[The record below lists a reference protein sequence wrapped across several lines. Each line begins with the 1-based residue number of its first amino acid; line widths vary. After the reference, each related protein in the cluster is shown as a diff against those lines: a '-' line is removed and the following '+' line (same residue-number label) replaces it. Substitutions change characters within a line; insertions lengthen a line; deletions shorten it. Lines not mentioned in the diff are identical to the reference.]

1 MKVLLGIFLFLI
13 TGTVF
18 AQVVTEATSN
28 KTVYEYGEIMEV
40 SLKVTNTSDEP
51 FAYRGSSTGKHYV
64 YSFSGFDT
72 SPRYWLTDEVR
83 DTLWKNQSIEITW
96 QIEPKFT
103 SFPTFT
109 GEQTVKM
116 HIWGASDSVKFQ
128 AQQYVGG
135 DVFVYFDR
143 DVVDTTE
150 ARNYADSL
158 RIEVY
163 EEYYGNKVYHPGY
176 FWKVDSMLVDTLI
189 HELLLD
195 EKVLEA
201 EIRGRYGI
209 RSVDYVR
216 TSIEEQDL
224 ERQDFSLSQNYPNP
238 FNPET
243 KIEFTLPRS
252 GYIELTVFDLMGRK
266 VRTLIERTM
275 ASGDHTVNF
284 NSEELPSGTYIYR
297 LKTSS
302 GVITKKLTL
311 IK

>member
-13 TGTVF
+13 PGTVF

-116 HIWGASDSVKFQ
+116 HIWGATDSVKFN
-128 AQQYVGG
+128 AQQYLGG
-135 DVFVYFDR
+135 VLNVYFDR
-143 DVVDTTE
+143 DVVDSTE
-150 ARNYADSL
+150 AVYYADSL
-158 RIEVY
+158 NVEITEGRGGYIPRHPR
-163 EEYYGNKVYHPGY
+163 YY
-176 FWKVDSMLVDTLI
+176 WKTDSILVDTLI
-189 HELLLD
+189 NNLLPD
-195 EKVLEA
+195 ENVLSA
-201 EIRGRYGI
+201 EVEGRYQI
-209 RSVDYVR
+209 SQINYIR
-216 TSIEEQDL
+216 TSIEDPIP
-224 ERQDFSLSQNYPNP
+224 ERKSFSLSQNYPNP

-266 VRTLIERTM
+266 VRTLIEKTM